1 MSPTITAA
9 QRDALCEQIADRLG
23 GIGDIGL
30 AVSAENY
37 DAARRLALEYSDELR
52 LVSEDLGWGEG
63 TGEAVELRT
72 PPDVLQR
79 ALTRLRDATVTHER
93 PASSRSG
100 LKSERSNSAT
110 GSSSKPASR
119 SWPISTLR
127 AHAGPIPRKRAAGG
141 GPSRSWCG
149 RARRLCSCSSSR

>member
-9 QRDALCEQIADRLG
+9 QRDALREQIADRLG

-37 DAARRLALEYSDELR
+37 DAARRLALEYSDVLR

-79 ALTRLRDATVTHER
+79 ALTRLRDATVTHE
-93 PASSRSG
+93 ASQQQ
-100 LKSERSNSAT
+100 ERAEVREIEQRN
-110 GSSSKPASR
+110 
-119 SWPISTLR
+119 
-127 AHAGPIPRKRAAGG
+127 
-141 GPSRSWCG
+141 
-149 RARRLCSCSSSR
+149 RLVLEACQQVLADLDA

>member
-63 TGEAVELRT
+63 TGEAIELRT

-79 ALTRLRDATVTHER
+79 ALTRLRDATVTHE
-93 PASSRSG
+93 ASQQQ
-100 LKSERSNSAT
+100 ERAE
-110 GSSSKPASR
+110 
-119 SWPISTLR
+119 LR
-127 AHAGPIPRKRAAGG
+127 EIEQRN
-141 GPSRSWCG
+141 
-149 RARRLCSCSSSR
+149 RLVLEACRQVLADLDA